1 MKDINLVP
9 KSYILKKKRHKMII
23 FYSIFSVVVAVALT
37 FVILLPIF
45 KIQSLKS
52 TLTYYELKAKEA
64 SKYIETKNEFDMFKS
79 IYLKRENEANRLSKS
94 GVDMLKIIERLESYL
109 PDKIFI
115 QNLLVST
122 GENGK
127 AEITIKGNAFS
138 EKEIA
143 SFSDQISKDGYF
155 SGINIRNVTRLQTAR
170 GEKDNS
176 NSQNSSKDQKES
188 NSSYS
193 FDAVIFLSSGM

>member
-1 MKDINLVP
+1 
-9 KSYILKKKRHKMII
+9 MIV
-23 FYSIFSVVVAVALT
+23 FCSIFSVVAAVALT

-52 TLTYYELKAKEA
+52 RMNYYDLKAREA
-64 SKYIETKNEFDMFKS
+64 SRYIETQKEFNTFKS
-79 IYLKRENEANRLSKS
+79 IYMQRENEANRLSKS
-94 GVDMLKIIERLESYL
+94 DVDMLKIIERLESYL

-115 QNLLVST
+115 QNMLVNT

-127 AEITIKGNAFS
+127 AEITIRGNAVS

-143 SFSDQISKDGYF
+143 SFNDHISKDGYF
-155 SGINIRNVTRLQTAR
+155 SGINIRTVTRLQTSG

-176 NSQNSSKDQKES
+176 KSQNGSKDQKGS